1 MLGLIIATAIAA
13 VICYYFDKI
22 TEKKYRSFRQVVSV
36 FAMVFTLIYFFVN
49 PLDAFLRICLMII
62 IMTAVSHSM
71 NWYRR
76 KKEEMR
82 LEKLFRETH

>member
-22 TEKKYRSFRQVVSV
+22 TEKKYRSFRQVITV
-36 FAMVFTLIYFFVN
+36 FAMVFTLIVFFID
-49 PLDAFLRICLMII
+49 PLDTFLKMCLMVIL
-62 IMTAVSHSM
+62 MTAVSHSM
-71 NWYRR
+71 TWYKR
-76 KKEEMR
+76 KREELR